1 MTRDSFPRIEPPDP
15 VMVEVLR
22 KKAGAERLAVTG
34 GMFAMA
40 RDMLAASLRPATP
53 TGPTI
58 R

>member
-1 MTRDSFPRIEPPDP
+1 
-15 VMVEVLR
+15 MVEVLR